1 MPCSLWNISFQHLLS
16 ITNKIE
22 WRLSLFNLN
31 IWAPTNNKSIT
42 LLIIN
47 HLLRKLAKRRF
58 ISSSLSGGHQ
68 LYKLAQFNWIQ
79 IFYGK
84 QLHCAR
90 GLLFFFKCPFNSFVI
105 SINPR
110 ERTSDFSQ
118 SFSIRLARGEASA
131 MLEPKPRYLAALK
144 KTRSAPSSFDI
155 ILRAFFSYFPRF
167 PSLLVLNFPFTC
179 FSSVPLLPAKELE

>member
-118 SFSIRLARGEASA
+118 SFSIRLAS
-131 MLEPKPRYLAALK
+131 LK
-144 KTRSAPSSFDI
+144 KNSQRTI
-155 ILRAFFSYFPRF
+155 IVRHHFAFLIFLLLA
-167 PSLLVLNFPFTC
+167 SLLSLSTSERAWVKATTN
-179 FSSVPLLPAKELE
+179 